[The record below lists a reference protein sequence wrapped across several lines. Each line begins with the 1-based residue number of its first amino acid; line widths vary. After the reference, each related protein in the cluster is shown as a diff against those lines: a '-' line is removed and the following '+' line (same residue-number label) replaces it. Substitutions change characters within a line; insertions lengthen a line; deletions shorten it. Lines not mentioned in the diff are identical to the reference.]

1 MSQLKELTWEHHK
14 EAERQEFVKV
24 LLSGK
29 IHPEFYA
36 TYLWNQHKK
45 YDLLEAL
52 AGMHGLLDDLPD
64 IRRKNKIEKDF
75 LELWSNDTPPV
86 IVPAVNDYI
95 SHMRSIM
102 DDADKLTAHLY
113 VMHMGDLSGGQ
124 MIAKKVPGSGKMYQ
138 FAEDHATLKDT
149 IRAKTDDSMADE
161 ARLCFSFAT
170 KTFQDLME
178 LDCEH
183 YLEHTD

>member
-1 MSQLKELTWEHHK
+1 M
-14 EAERQEFVKV
+14 
-24 LLSGK
+24 
-29 IHPEFYA
+29 
-36 TYLWNQHKK
+36 
-45 YDLLEAL
+45 
-52 AGMHGLLDDLPD
+52 
-64 IRRKNKIEKDF
+64 
-75 LELWSNDTPPV
+75 ELWSNDTPPV

-138 FAEDHATLKDT
+138 FSQDHDTLKET

>member
-1 MSQLKELTWEHHK
+1 MSTLKELTWEHHK

-52 AGMHGLLDDLPD
+52 ASLHGLLDELPG
-64 IRRKNKIEKDF
+64 IRRKNKIEADF
-75 LELWSNDTPPV
+75 VELWKDNTPPP
-86 IVPAVNDYI
+86 ILPAVDEYI
-95 SHMRSIM
+95 AHMRTIM
-102 DDADKLTAHLY
+102 DDAEKITAHLY
-113 VMHMGDLSGGQ
+113 VMHMGELSGGQ
-124 MIAKKVPGSGKMYQ
+124 MIAKKVPGSATMYQ
-138 FAEDHATLKDT
+138 FDGDHTVLKDT
-149 IRAKTDDSMADE
+149 IRAMTADSMAEE
-161 ARLCFSFAT
+161 AGICFDFAT
-170 KTFQDLME
+170 KTFKDMME
-178 LDCEH
+178 IDCER